1 MKRDETQ
8 GVIRSFHQS
17 TPLSSYGPVVYD
29 VETGNLAVSSFS
41 SAGVCGQVSGGH
53 CGEGRQVV
61 YLIRT
66 RRADQDAEYTQRVN
80 TMADT
85 TSPGKQE
92 TTIAIVGGGIGGL
105 LTAIG
110 LGRLGYNVH
119 LFEQAPKFSEIGAG
133 IAM

>member
-1 MKRDETQ
+1 MWRPATLHSRPSRPRACADKWAVVNAGMYAGGYTYMDLVVRQHEE
-8 GVIRSFHQS
+8 SFRQS
-17 TPLSSYGPVVYD
+17 
-29 VETGNLAVSSFS
+29 
-41 SAGVCGQVSGGH
+41 
-53 CGEGRQVV
+53 
-61 YLIRT
+61 
-66 RRADQDAEYTQRVN
+66 N
-80 TMADT
+80 TMANT
-85 TSPGKQE
+85 TTTGKQE

>member
-1 MKRDETQ
+1 M
-8 GVIRSFHQS
+8 
-17 TPLSSYGPVVYD
+17 
-29 VETGNLAVSSFS
+29 A
-41 SAGVCGQVSGGH
+41 
-53 CGEGRQVV
+53 
-61 YLIRT
+61 
-66 RRADQDAEYTQRVN
+66 N
-80 TMADT
+80 TT
-85 TSPGKQE
+85 TTGKQE